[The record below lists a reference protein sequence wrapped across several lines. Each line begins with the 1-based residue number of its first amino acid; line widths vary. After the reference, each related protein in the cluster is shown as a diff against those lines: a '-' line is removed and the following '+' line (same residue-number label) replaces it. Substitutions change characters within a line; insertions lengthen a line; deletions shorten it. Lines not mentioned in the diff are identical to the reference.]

1 MSASPEQIGVRR
13 AHPECANGET
23 TSEGF
28 SHGNSVRQEPIAA
41 RKAAR
46 LRGSIILFKDPLE
59 TLKTPGAE
67 MAILHS
73 VHEQEQVFFIAER
86 AQSQQIV
93 RGSGRDPALALD
105 PFEQDRGG
113 SR

>member
-1 MSASPEQIGVRR
+1 MSASPEQIRVRR
-13 AHPECANGET
+13 AYPECANGET
-23 TSEGF
+23 TSEGL
-28 SHGNSVRQEPIAA
+28 SHGNSVRQEPVAR

-46 LRGSIILFKDPLE
+46 LRGSSIVFKDSLE

-73 VHEQEQVFFIAER
+73 VHEQEQVSFSAQR

-93 RGSGRDPALALD
+93 RARGRDP
-105 PFEQDRGG
+105 
-113 SR
+113 